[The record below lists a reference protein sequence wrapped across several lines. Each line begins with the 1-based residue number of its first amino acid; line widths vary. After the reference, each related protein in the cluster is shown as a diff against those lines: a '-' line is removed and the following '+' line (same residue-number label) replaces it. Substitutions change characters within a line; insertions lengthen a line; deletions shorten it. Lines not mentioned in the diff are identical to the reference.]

1 MMAEEAA
8 TGNNDNLDYW
18 IGGVETEEGGE
29 MVEWSSCG
37 LNWLVGRGA

>member
-18 IGGVETEEGGE
+18 IGGVETEEGWRWLSGAA
-29 MVEWSSCG
+29 VDSSG
-37 LNWLVGRGA
+37 W